1 VGDTQ
6 FDIATMADNEKDLAD
21 VSHINDIDAAS
32 SDAILLATAA
42 DTTAYSPWSL
52 PMFRLYGVLSIA
64 YLCGCLNGFDG
75 SLMGAINAMTPYQN
89 YYGVSVSFSHLLN
102 LALLIW
108 SAVDQRDLQQALF
121 LQSTTL
127 DLSQLLFSPVL

>member
-1 VGDTQ
+1 MGGV
-6 FDIATMADNEKDLAD
+6 EKDLAEA
-21 VSHINDIDAAS
+21 SHINDIDASS

-42 DTTAYSPWSL
+42 DTSIYSPWSL

-89 YYGVSVSFSHLLN
+89 YFGVYV
-102 LALLIW
+102 
-108 SAVDQRDLQQALF
+108 R
-121 LQSTTL
+121 
-127 DLSQLLFSPVL
+127 PP

>member
-1 VGDTQ
+1 MGEL
-6 FDIATMADNEKDLAD
+6 EKDLAGA
-21 VSHINDIDAAS
+21 SHINDLDAAS

-42 DTTAYSPWSL
+42 ETSTYSPWSL

-89 YYGVSVSFSHLLN
+89 YYGVSVLLPF
-102 LALLIW
+102 LSDSVLLTCN
-108 SAVDQRDLQQALF
+108 VVGPQGPQ
-121 LQSTTL
+121 L
-127 DLSQLLFSPVL
+127 DLCLPSTISDPSQQFS